1 MINEFGALNSNLFVL
16 FVPFCGMI
24 SSLAKRYK
32 PMNKA
37 RFLSFI
43 FVFVTATVTA
53 TAQEWTQ
60 WRGPARD
67 GSVTNKN
74 VPAAW
79 PESLQRRWRVE
90 IGEGYSS
97 PVVSGGRA
105 FVHGR
110 RDPEEIVESIN
121 LADGKVVWEQKYKAE
136 FKKNQ
141 YAVEMAKGPN
151 ATPLVVDSRLFTLG
165 VTGILNAWDTATGKL
180 LWSKDFSN
188 AIDTSKLFC
197 GTAASPLLVNGRVV
211 VQVGSDIHGGQMVAL
226 NPATGA
232 TEWEW
237 KGLGPGYA
245 SPVMIEVG
253 GSQQIVSM
261 TEGSIVGLD
270 GKTGKEL
277 WSVPFPDEWHENI
290 ATPLWTGTHLIVSGT
305 RQGTHAYTL
314 GKNAEKWQA
323 TEAWKNPDIAM
334 YMSSPVFGDGL
345 IYGHSS
351 KRKGQFFAIDAKTG
365 AVRWT
370 TEGREGEHAS
380 LLLTPQHVV
389 FLTNGADLIVAKR
402 GTPAFTVER
411 RYEVAE
417 SSTFATPVLL
427 GSNILVRD
435 ATGLMLLTGK

>member
-1 MINEFGALNSNLFVL
+1 MRFA
-16 FVPFCGMI
+16 
-24 SSLAKRYK
+24 SLAILLLL
-32 PMNKA
+32 A
-37 RFLSFI
+37 A
-43 FVFVTATVTA
+43 TAVG
-53 TAQEWTQ
+53 AQEWTQ

-67 GSVTNKN
+67 GSVSAKN
-74 VPAAW
+74 APSAW
-79 PESLQRRWRVE
+79 PEALKLSWRVE

-97 PVVSGGRA
+97 PVVAAGRV
-105 FVHGR
+105 FIHGR
-110 RDPEEIVESIN
+110 KDPEEIVTSIN
-121 LADGKVVWEQKYKAE
+121 LADGKVLWQQKYQAT
-136 FKKNQ
+136 FQKNQ

-151 ATPLVVDSRLFTLG
+151 STPLVAGNRLFTLG
-165 VTGILNAWDTATGKL
+165 VTGMLNAWDTATGKP
-180 LWSKDFSN
+180 LWTRDFSK

-197 GTAASPLLVNGRVV
+197 GTAASPLIVDGRLV
-211 VQVGSDIHGGQMVAL
+211 VQVGSDIHGGQVLAL

-245 SPVMIEVG
+245 SPVLIDLD

-277 WSVPFPDEWHENI
+277 WNVSFPDEWHENI
-290 ATPLWTGTHLIVSGT
+290 ATPLWTGTNLIVSGT
-305 RQGTHAYTL
+305 RQGTHAYALKQTA
-314 GKNAEKWQA
+314 GKWEA
-323 TEAWKNPDIAM
+323 TETWKNPNIAM

-351 KRKGQFFAIDAKTG
+351 KKKGQFFALDAKTG
-365 AVRWT
+365 VTRWT

-380 LLLTPQHVV
+380 LLLTPQHVI

-402 GTPAFTVER
+402 DTAAFAVER
-411 RYEVAE
+411 RYEVAAA
-417 SSTFATPVLL
+417 STFATPILL

-435 ATGLMLLTGK
+435 ATGLILLTTTK

>member
-1 MINEFGALNSNLFVL
+1 
-16 FVPFCGMI
+16 
-24 SSLAKRYK
+24 
-32 PMNKA
+32 MNKV
-37 RFLSFI
+37 RLFSGFI
-43 FVFVTATVTA
+43 FVFLTATVTA
-53 TAQEWTQ
+53 AAQEWTQ

-67 GSVTNKN
+67 GSVSTKN
-74 VPAAW
+74 SPAAW
-79 PESLQRRWRVE
+79 PESLQRTWRVE
-90 IGEGYSS
+90 VGEGYSS

-110 RDPEEIVESIN
+110 RDPEEIVASIN
-121 LADGKVVWEQKYKAE
+121 LADGKVVWEKKYQAA

-141 YAVEMAKGPN
+141 YAVSMAKGPN
-151 ATPLVVDSRLFTLG
+151 ATPLVVGDRLFTLG

-180 LWSKDFSN
+180 LWTRDFSQSV
-188 AIDTSKLFC
+188 DTSKLFC
-197 GTAASPLLVNGRVV
+197 GTAASPLMVDGRLV
-211 VQVGSDIHGGQMVAL
+211 VQVGSDIHGGQILAL

-245 SPVMIEVG
+245 SPIMIDAT
-253 GSQQIVSM
+253 GSRQIVSM
-261 TEGSIVGLD
+261 TEGSIVGVD

-277 WSVPFPDEWHENI
+277 WTVAFPDEWHENI
-290 ATPLWTGTHLIVSGT
+290 TTPLWTGTHLIVSGE

-314 GKNAEKWQA
+314 TQAGGKWQA

-345 IYGHSS
+345 VYGHSS
-351 KRKGQFFAIDAKTG
+351 KKKGQFFALDAKTG
-365 AVRWT
+365 VVRWT

-380 LLLTPQHVV
+380 TLLTPKHVV

-402 GTPAFTVER
+402 DTPAFTVER

-417 SSTFATPVLL
+417 GATYAMPVLL

-435 ATGLMLLTGK
+435 ATGLMLLTAGK